1 MTFSLKSMG
10 GTSITL
16 APHPHPHIPRA
27 SRLCHPYHTSHLQVM
42 VNISE
47 QSPSVLLKNMGGATI
62 GVWCAHGEG
71 QALFPNDAVRKHVLD
86 KNLAPIRCVKLPKTL
101 NPKP

>member
-1 MTFSLKSMG
+1 MFPPPSLPPFL
-10 GTSITL
+10 TL
-16 APHPHPHIPRA
+16 ERVCA
-27 SRLCHPYHTSHLQVM
+27 CVQVM

-71 QALFPNDAVRKHVLD
+71 QALFPNDDVRKHVLD
-86 KNLAPIRCVKLPKTL
+86 KNLAPIRCETKIKR
-101 NPKP
+101 